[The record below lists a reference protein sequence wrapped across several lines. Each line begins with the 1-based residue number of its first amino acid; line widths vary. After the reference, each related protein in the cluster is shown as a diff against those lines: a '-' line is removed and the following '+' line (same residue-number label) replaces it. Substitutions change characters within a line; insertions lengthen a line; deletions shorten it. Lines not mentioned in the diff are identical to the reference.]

1 MGLDVKNGWR
11 IFCRD
16 RYNHA
21 SPNSAQTESVC
32 AGLLGVQLAGDAFYH
47 GVLHK
52 KPYIG
57 DLLRPVN
64 AEDIPRVCRLM
75 TLTSVLALVLLG
87 GVPLLFLR

>member
-32 AGLLGVQLAGDAFYH
+32 AGLLESSWRGCLLSRGAAQ
-47 GVLHK
+47 

-57 DLLRPVN
+57 DPLPPGQCGGY
-64 AEDIPRVCRLM
+64 PRVCRLM